1 MLGLAS
7 MSGAT
12 LAAGSVPERTA
23 GSVPERTA
31 GRFVGQKVLRKE
43 DPRLLTGRGRYVD
56 DVTLKGMLHATFV
69 RSDVARARITRLD
82 TTAARAAEGVVAV
95 FTGAELN
102 GALAGSMLPTLF
114 QGAEDFMA
122 PITPLARDDVRFV
135 GDPVALVIATSR
147 YLAEDAAELVEVEYA
162 PLPPIVDYESA
173 AAAPELVHPERPAN
187 VGMAMGGPVSED
199 LQATFD
205 GAAHVVTATF
215 RQHRYSMVPM
225 ETRGV
230 VASYD
235 PFDHR
240 LDVWL
245 SSQNPHE
252 ARLAFSRVTGLP
264 ENSVRVQIGDVGGG
278 FGLKSFVGREEQTI
292 VLAAYLLKRPVKWI
306 EDRHEHLIAS
316 AHARVEKMTIT
327 MAVDDEGHFVGAYV
341 DHLDDAGAYPI
352 GGGSAGP
359 LSCALLTGPYR
370 VPRLEFRSTQVWTNT
385 CGKAAYR
392 GPWMMETV
400 GREQM
405 VDVVARAI
413 GMDPVELRRRNVI
426 HRSELPYTSAGG
438 QFIDNVSPEETLEQ
452 CVEAIGYEQF
462 RAEQSRAGGEGRLL
476 GIGFALYV
484 EPQTN
489 FGPYGNE
496 PAHLRIAPDG
506 RVDVYIASGAHGQGL
521 ETTTAQLTAEFL
533 GVHVDDVTVHQGDT
547 EATPYGPGTG
557 GSRSGPMIGAAIH
570 DAAAVLK
577 QKVFAVAGHLL
588 EAAPDDLRL
597 EDGVVSVAGSPAKSI
612 TLAEVAKVA
621 HTSPGSLPDDLDPT
635 LEVMHRYKAPGGVW
649 SNACHA
655 CTCEVDPATG
665 EVRLLRYVVS
675 EDCGVMINPNIVEG
689 QIAGGVAQGIGGVLY
704 EHNVYDPDGNPL
716 ASTLLDYLV
725 PTAGEIPDVECH
737 HIETPAT
744 TPGGFKGVGEGGAIG
759 APPAVFNAV
768 ADALAQVG
776 ATVTDQPLDP
786 SRVLAAL
793 RAAGSARPSR

>member
-1 MLGLAS
+1 MLGFTA
-7 MSGAT
+7 MVDTTRA
-12 LAAGSVPERTA
+12 A

-43 DPRLLTGRGRYVD
+43 DPRLLTGHGRYVD
-56 DVTLKGMLHATFV
+56 DVSVGGMLHATFV

-82 TTAARAAEGVVAV
+82 VDAARAAEGVVAV
-95 FTGAELN
+95 FTGADLN
-102 GALAGSMLPTLF
+102 DKVAGSMLPTLF
-114 QGAEDFMA
+114 QGAEPFMA
-122 PITPLARDDVRFV
+122 PIFPLAQDDVRFV
-135 GDPVALVIATSR
+135 GDPIALVVARDR
-147 YLAEDAAELVEVEYA
+147 YLAEDAAELVEVDYEALA
-162 PLPPIVDYESA
+162 PVVDYESA
-173 AAAPELVHPERPAN
+173 AAGAELVHHDRPAN
-187 VGMAMGGPVSED
+187 VAMIMGGPVAPE
-199 LQATFD
+199 LQAAFD
-205 GAAHVVTATF
+205 GAAHVVTETF

-225 ETRGV
+225 ECRGV
-230 VASYD
+230 VARFD
-235 PFDHR
+235 PFDHQ
-240 LDVWL
+240 LDVWF

-264 ENSVRVQIGDVGGG
+264 ENNVRVQIGDVGGG
-278 FGLKSFVGREEQTI
+278 FGLKSFVGREEQTV
-292 VLAAYLLKRPVKWI
+292 VLAAYLLKQAVKWI

-327 MAVDDEGHFVGAYV
+327 MAVDDDGHFLGTYV
-341 DHLDDAGAYPI
+341 DHVDDSGAYPI

-370 VPRLEFRSTQVWTNT
+370 VPQLGFQTTQVWTNT

-405 VDVVARAI
+405 VDAVARAI
-413 GMDPVELRRRNVI
+413 GMDPVELRRRNVL
-426 HRSELPYTSAGG
+426 HRSDLPYTSAGG
-438 QFIDNVSPEETLEQ
+438 QFIDNVSPEETLDQ
-452 CVEAIGYEQF
+452 CVAAIGYDEF
-462 RAEQSRAGGEGRLL
+462 RAEQARAREAGRLL

-496 PAHLRIAPDG
+496 PAHLRISPDG
-506 RVDVYIASGAHGQGL
+506 HVDVYIASGAHGQGL

-547 EATPYGPGTG
+547 EATPYGAGTG

-570 DAAAVLK
+570 EASMLL
-577 QKVFAVAGHLL
+577 QEKVFAVAGHLL
-588 EAAPDDLRL
+588 EAAPDDLRM
-597 EDGVVSVAGSPAKSI
+597 EESVITVAGTPAKSV
-612 TLAEVAKVA
+612 TLAQVAKAA
-621 HTSPGSLPDDLDPT
+621 HTAPGNLPDDIDPI
-635 LEVMHRYKAPGGVW
+635 LEVMYRYKAPAGVW
-649 SNACHA
+649 SNACHV
-655 CTCEVDPATG
+655 CTCEVDTATG
-665 EVRLLRYVVS
+665 TVSLLRYVVS

-704 EHNVYDPDGNPL
+704 EHNVYDDDGNPL
-716 ASTLLDYLV
+716 ASTFLDYLV
-725 PTAGEIPDVECH
+725 PTAAEIPEIECL
-737 HIETPAT
+737 HIETPAA

-768 ADALAQVG
+768 ADALAQAG

-786 SRVLAAL
+786 PRVLAAL
-793 RAAGSARPSR
+793 RVVRH

>member
-1 MLGLAS
+1 MTESIG
-7 MSGAT
+7 
-12 LAAGSVPERTA
+12 RTA

-43 DPRLLTGRGRYVD
+43 DPRLLTGHGHYVD
-56 DVTLKGMLHATFV
+56 DVTFTGMLHATFV

-82 TTAARAAEGVVAV
+82 TDAARNAPGVVAV
-95 FTGAELN
+95 FTAADLN
-102 GALAGSMLPTLF
+102 DQVAGSMLPSLF

-122 PITPLARDDVRFV
+122 PIFPLARDDVRFV
-135 GDPVALVIATSR
+135 GDPIVLVIAENR
-147 YLAEDAAELVEVEYA
+147 YLAEDAAELVEIDYEQ
-162 PLPPIVDYESA
+162 LPAVVDYESA
-173 AAAPELVHPERPAN
+173 AANPEKVHPDRPAN
-187 VGMAMGGPVSED
+187 VAMMMGGPPEPD
-199 LQATFD
+199 LQAVFD
-205 GAAHVVTATF
+205 GASHVVTETF

-225 ETRGV
+225 ECRGV
-230 VASYD
+230 VARFD
-235 PFDHR
+235 PFDNQ

-264 ENSVRVQIGDVGGG
+264 ENCVRVQIGDVGGG
-278 FGLKSFVGREEQTI
+278 FGLKSFVGREEQTV
-292 VLAAYLLKRPVKWI
+292 VLAAFLLKRAVKWI

-316 AHARVEKMTIT
+316 AHARVEKMTVT
-327 MAVDDEGHFVGAYV
+327 MAVDGDGRFLGAYV
-341 DHLDDAGAYPI
+341 DHVDDSGAYPI
-352 GGGSAGP
+352 GGGSAGM
-359 LSCALLTGPYR
+359 LSCPLITGPYR
-370 VPRLEFRSTQVWTNT
+370 VPKVGYQTTQVWTNT

-400 GREQM
+400 AREEM

-426 HRSELPYTSAGG
+426 HRSDLPYTSAGG
-438 QFIDNVSPEETLEQ
+438 QFINNVSPEETLEQ
-452 CVEAIGYEQF
+452 CVGAIGYDDFRTEQ
-462 RAEQSRAGGEGRLL
+462 AKAKAEGRLL

-547 EATPYGPGTG
+547 DATPYGAGTG

-570 DAAAVLK
+570 DAAILLRE
-577 QKVFAVAGHLL
+577 KVFAVAGHLL
-588 EAAPDDLRL
+588 EAAPEDLQMEESL
-597 EDGVVSVAGSPAKSI
+597 ISVSGTPAKSVS
-612 TLAEVAKVA
+612 LAQVAQVA
-621 HTSPGSLPDDLDPT
+621 HLGPGTLPDDVDPI
-635 LEVMHRYKAPGGVW
+635 LEVMHRYKAPDGVW
-649 SNACHA
+649 SNACHV
-655 CTCEVDPATG
+655 CTCEVDPHTG
-665 EVRLLRYVVS
+665 TVRISRYVVS

-704 EHNVYDPDGNPL
+704 EHNVYDADGNPL
-716 ASTLLDYLV
+716 SSTFLDYLV
-725 PTAGEIPDVECH
+725 PTAAEIPEIECL

-786 SRVLAAL
+786 TTVLAAL
-793 RAAGSARPSR
+793 RAASQD

>member
-1 MLGLAS
+1 MVETTPL
-7 MSGAT
+7 
-12 LAAGSVPERTA
+12 
-23 GSVPERTA
+23 TA

-56 DVTLKGMLHATFV
+56 DVSLKEMLHATFV

-82 TTAARAAEGVVAV
+82 VDAARNAEGVVAV
-95 FTGAELN
+95 FTAADLN
-102 GALAGSMLPTLF
+102 DQVAGSMLPSLF

-122 PITPLARDDVRFV
+122 PIFPLAQDDVRFV
-135 GDPVALVIATSR
+135 GDPIALVIAQNR
-147 YLAEDAAELVEVEYA
+147 YLAEDAAELVEIDYEQ
-162 PLPPIVDYESA
+162 LPAVIDYESA
-173 AAAPELVHPERPAN
+173 ATNSELVHPNRPAN
-187 VGMAMGGPVSED
+187 VAMMMGGPVAPE
-199 LQATFD
+199 LQAVFD
-205 GAAHVVTATF
+205 GAPHTITETF

-225 ETRGV
+225 ECRGV
-230 VASYD
+230 VARFDPYD
-235 PFDHR
+235 HQ
-240 LDVWL
+240 LDVWF

-278 FGLKSFVGREEQTI
+278 FGLKSFVGREEQTV
-292 VLAAYLLKRPVKWI
+292 VLAAYLLKKTVKWI

-316 AHARVEKMTIT
+316 AHARIEKMTVT
-327 MAVDDEGHFVGAYV
+327 MAVDDDGNFVGAYV
-341 DHLDDAGAYPI
+341 DHVDDSGAYPI
-352 GGGSAGP
+352 GGGSAGM
-359 LSCALLTGPYR
+359 LSCPLLTGPYR
-370 VPRLEFRSTQVWTNT
+370 VPQLGFQTTQVWTNT

-400 GREQM
+400 AREEM

-426 HRSELPYTSAGG
+426 HRSDLPYTSAGG

-452 CVEAIGYEQF
+452 CVDVIGYDDF
-462 RAEQSRAGGEGRLL
+462 RAEQAKAKAEGRLL

-484 EPQTN
+484 EPQTR

-506 RVDVYIASGAHGQGL
+506 HVDVYIASGAHGQGL

-533 GVHVDDVTVHQGDT
+533 GVHTDDVTVHQGDT
-547 EATPYGPGTG
+547 ESTPYGAGTG
-557 GSRSGPMIGAAIH
+557 GSRSGPMIGAAVH
-570 DAAAVLK
+570 DAAILL
-577 QKVFAVAGHLL
+577 QEKVFAIAGHLL
-588 EAAPDDLRL
+588 EAAPEDLQM
-597 EDGVVSVAGSPAKSI
+597 EESVISVAGTPAKSI
-612 TLAEVAKVA
+612 ALAQVARSA
-621 HTSPGSLPDDLDPT
+621 HMSPGELPDDIDPI
-635 LEVMHRYKAPGGVW
+635 LEVMHRYKAPDGVW

-655 CTCEVDPATG
+655 CTCEVDPNTG
-665 EVRLLRYVVS
+665 TVELLRYVVS
-675 EDCGVMINPNIVEG
+675 EDCGLMINPNIVEG

-704 EHNVYDPDGNPL
+704 EHNIYDDDGNPL
-716 ASTLLDYLV
+716 ASTFLDYLI
-725 PTAGEIPDVECH
+725 PTAAEIPDVECH
-737 HIETPAT
+737 HIETAAT

-768 ADALAQVG
+768 ADALAQAG

-793 RAAGSARPSR
+793 HAVRS

>member
-1 MLGLAS
+1 M
-7 MSGAT
+7 T
-12 LAAGSVPERTA
+12 TTTPH
-23 GSVPERTA
+23 TA

-43 DPRLLTGRGRYVD
+43 DPRLLTGRGRYID
-56 DVTLKGMLHATFV
+56 DVSLKGMLHATFV

-82 TTAARAAEGVVAV
+82 VDAARTSPGVVAV
-95 FTGAELN
+95 FTAADLN
-102 GALAGSMLPTLF
+102 PEVAGSMLPSLF

-122 PITPLARDDVRFV
+122 PIFPLAQDDVRFV
-135 GDPVALVIATSR
+135 GDPIALVVAESR
-147 YLAEDAAELVEVEYA
+147 YLAEDAAELVEVDYEQRPA
-162 PLPPIVDYESA
+162 IIDYESA
-173 AAAPELVHPERPAN
+173 AANPETVHPNRPAN
-187 VGMAMGGPVSED
+187 VAMMMGGPIAPE
-199 LQATFD
+199 LQAVFD
-205 GAAHVVTATF
+205 GAAHTVTETL

-225 ETRGV
+225 ECRGV
-230 VASYD
+230 VARFDPYD
-235 PFDHR
+235 HQ
-240 LDVWL
+240 LDVWF

-292 VLAAYLLKRPVKWI
+292 VLAAFLLKKTVKWI

-316 AHARVEKMTIT
+316 AHARVEKMTCT
-327 MAVDDEGHFVGAYV
+327 MAVDDDGHFLGAYV
-341 DHLDDAGAYPI
+341 DHVDDSGAYPI
-352 GGGSAGP
+352 GGGSAGM
-359 LSCALLTGPYR
+359 LSCPLFTGPYR
-370 VPRLEFRSTQVWTNT
+370 VPALGFQTTTVWTNT

-400 GREQM
+400 AREEM
-405 VDVVARAI
+405 IDVVARAI
-413 GMDPVELRRRNVI
+413 GMDPVELRRRNVL
-426 HRSELPYTSAGG
+426 HRSDLPYTSAGG

-452 CVEAIGYEQF
+452 CVTEVGYDDF
-462 RAEQSRAGGEGRLL
+462 RAEQARAKADGRLL

-484 EPQTN
+484 EPQTR

-506 RVDVYIASGAHGQGL
+506 HVDVYIASGAHGQGL

-547 EATPYGPGTG
+547 ESTPYGAGTG
-557 GSRSGPMIGAAIH
+557 GSRSGPMIGAAVH
-570 DAAAVLK
+570 DAAILLK
-577 QKVFAVAGHLL
+577 EKVFGIAGHLL
-588 EAAPDDLRL
+588 EAAPEDLQM
-597 EDGVVSVAGSPAKSI
+597 EESTISVVGTPAKSV
-612 TLAEVAKVA
+612 TLTQVAQSA
-621 HTSPGSLPDDLDPT
+621 HMSPGELPDDIDPV
-635 LEVMHRYKAPGGVW
+635 LEVMYRYKAPEGAW

-655 CTCEVDPATG
+655 CTCEVDPDTG
-665 EVRLLRYVVS
+665 TVALLRYVVS
-675 EDCGVMINPNIVEG
+675 EDCGLMINPNIVEG

-704 EHNVYDPDGNPL
+704 EHNVYDDDGNPL
-716 ASTLLDYLV
+716 ASTFLDYLI
-725 PTAGEIPDVECH
+725 PTTAEIPDVECH
-737 HIETPAT
+737 HIETAAA

-793 RAAGSARPSR
+793 QAARR

>member
-1 MLGLAS
+1 M
-7 MSGAT
+7 AT
-12 LAAGSVPERTA
+12 SL
-23 GSVPERTA
+23 PERTA

-43 DPRLLTGRGRYVD
+43 DPRLLTGRGRYID
-56 DVTLKGMLHATFV
+56 DVTVPGMVHATFV

-82 TTAARAAEGVVAV
+82 VDAARAADGVVAV
-95 FTGAELN
+95 LTAADLN
-102 GALAGSMLPTLF
+102 DALVGSMLPSLF
-114 QGAEDFMA
+114 QGAEAFMA
-122 PITPLARDDVRFV
+122 PVVPLARDDVRFV
-135 GDPVALVIATSR
+135 GDPIALVIARSR
-147 YLAEDAAELVEVEYA
+147 YVAEDAAELVEVDYE
-162 PLPPIVDYESA
+162 PLPAIVDYETA
-173 AAAPELVHPERPAN
+173 AASSEKVHPDRPAN
-187 VGMAMGGPVSED
+187 VAMMMGGPVAPE
-199 LQATFD
+199 LQAVFD
-205 GAAHVVTATF
+205 AAAHTVTETF

-225 ETRGV
+225 ECRGV
-230 VASYD
+230 VARFD
-235 PFDHR
+235 PFDNH
-240 LDVWL
+240 LDVWF

-252 ARLAFSRVTGLP
+252 ARLAFSRVTGLH
-264 ENSVRVQIGDVGGG
+264 ENNVRVQIGDVGGG
-278 FGLKSFVGREEQTI
+278 FGLKSFVGREEQTV
-292 VLAAYLLKRPVKWI
+292 VLAAYLLKSTVKWI
-306 EDRHEHLIAS
+306 EDRHENLTAS
-316 AHARVEKMTIT
+316 AHARVEKMTVT
-327 MAVDDEGHFVGAYV
+327 FAVDGDGTFLGAYT
-341 DHLDDAGAYPI
+341 DHLDDSGAYPI

-359 LSCALLTGPYR
+359 MSCALISGPYR
-370 VPRLEFRSTQVWTNT
+370 VPQIGFQTMTVWTNT

-400 GREQM
+400 AREQM

-413 GMDPVELRRRNVI
+413 GMDPIELRRRNVL
-426 HRSELPYTSAGG
+426 HRSELPHTSAGG

-452 CVEAIGYEQF
+452 CVAEIDYDDF
-462 RAEQSRAGGEGRLL
+462 RAEQARAREDGRLL
-476 GIGFALYV
+476 GIGLALYV

-506 RVDVYIASGAHGQGL
+506 RVDVYIASGSHGQGL

-570 DAAAVLK
+570 NASTLLK
-577 QKVFAVAGHLL
+577 EKVFAVAGHLL
-588 EAAPDDLRL
+588 EAAPADLQM
-597 EDGVVSVAGSPAKSI
+597 EESVVSVAGTPSKSV
-612 TLAEVAKVA
+612 TLADVAKAA
-621 HTSPGSLPDDLDPT
+621 HLSPGTLPDDIDPV
-635 LEVMHRYKAPGGVW
+635 LEVMYRYKAPGGVW

-665 EVRLLRYVVS
+665 TIRLLRYVVS

-704 EHNVYDPDGNPL
+704 EHNVYDADGNPL
-716 ASTLLDYLV
+716 ASTFLDYLV
-725 PTAGEIPDVECH
+725 PTAGEIPEIECH

-793 RAAGSARPSR
+793 RAAGA